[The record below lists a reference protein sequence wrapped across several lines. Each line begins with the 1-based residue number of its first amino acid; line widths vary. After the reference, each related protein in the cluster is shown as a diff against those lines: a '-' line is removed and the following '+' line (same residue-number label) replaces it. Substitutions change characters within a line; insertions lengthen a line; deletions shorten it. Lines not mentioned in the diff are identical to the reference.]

1 MPPSSTLLKPFI
13 AENHLEVKVIHQDA
27 AVSSVRIW
35 PWWKTITFFILSHWV
50 SAFCTFI
57 HGMRQRRFN
66 KQVLRNRKGIVKT
79 RVLCMYTVYT
89 VHSCFFFIWTFA
101 WWKLCRYKCY
111 IMLVCWHSIELSVIL
126 QFFSFTWIWDNR
138 KCCEQKHVISAGDVL
153 FDGAQELKAR
163 SQPCGLLYSVKASTH
178 RMRRSNSTLS
188 SLHSSN
194 KLIMCLSF
202 YSAVGEL
209 VNLH

>member
-1 MPPSSTLLKPFI
+1 MLSAHLSMEWGKGDSTNRSWEIEKASSRPEYSVCIQYILYI
-13 AENHLEVKVIHQDA
+13 AV
-27 AVSSVRIW
+27 
-35 PWWKTITFFILSHWV
+35 
-50 SAFCTFI
+50 
-57 HGMRQRRFN
+57 
-66 KQVLRNRKGIVKT
+66 
-79 RVLCMYTVYT
+79 
-89 VHSCFFFIWTFA
+89 
-101 WWKLCRYKCY
+101 KLCRYKCY

-163 SQPCGLLYSVKASTH
+163 SQPCGLLHSVKASTH